1 MKDANRDRVV
11 DHYEEVSE
19 QLFIFYTQLIKAG
32 FSKDE
37 AFTLVNSC
45 VNRSAIEQTET
56 SVTRR
61 VIENARLSE
70 KLREMTRREN

>member
-1 MKDANRDRVV
+1 MKDADRNRVV

-32 FSKDE
+32 FNKDE

-45 VNRSAIEQTET
+45 VNHSAIEQMGT

-61 VIENARLSE
+61 AIENARLSE
-70 KLREMTRREN
+70 KLRELM

>member
-1 MKDANRDRVV
+1 MKDTDRNRVV

-45 VNRSAIEQTET
+45 VNRSAIE
-56 SVTRR
+56 
-61 VIENARLSE
+61 ADGD
-70 KLREMTRREN
+70 

>member
-1 MKDANRDRVV
+1 MKDTDRNRVV

-32 FSKDE
+32 FNKDE

-45 VNRSAIEQTET
+45 VNRSAIEQTGT

-61 VIENARLSE
+61 AIENARLSE
-70 KLREMTRREN
+70 KLRELYEKEN